1 MKCCGSRTT
10 STVPERAPRPA
21 STAREL
27 AARFEALLLQSAF
40 APVAHA
46 IGFYGDTVVAAATQA
61 MLRGAGAGLTA
72 PLVQAIESA
81 SPGGG
86 EP

>member
-10 STVPERAPRPA
+10 SIAPEPA
-21 STAREL
+21 ARSGATAREL

-40 APVAHA
+40 APLANA

-61 MLRGAGAGLTA
+61 MLRGAGGGLTA
-72 PLVQAIESA
+72 PLVRAIEAA

>member
-1 MKCCGSRTT
+1 
-10 STVPERAPRPA
+10 V
-21 STAREL
+21 REL
-27 AARFEALLLQSAF
+27 AARFEALLFQSAF
-40 APVAHA
+40 APLAHA

-72 PLVQAIESA
+72 PLARAIESA
-81 SPGGG
+81 SPGNG